1 MYREDMRPVIV
12 ESFVNEF
19 NKHGPK
25 LNLDDVASAIHM
37 SKKTIYRFFRSK
49 QSIYEYILND
59 ASKQILFAQQSI
71 YSHNDLSTKEK
82 LQQIITI
89 HTEWES
95 KIDLSH
101 MFELKSSEPEV
112 FERVMEAFRVH
123 WDAMYS
129 LLEIGQKDGTI
140 KPEVNIR
147 LVLNLFQQGIVSL
160 YSTNVLEMGKLNY
173 SEAIDSIAAII
184 FNGVFVN

>member
-12 ESFVNEF
+12 ESFINEF

-59 ASKQILFAQQSI
+59 ASKQILFGQQSI
-71 YSHNDLSTKEK
+71 YAQNDLTTKEK
-82 LQQIITI
+82 LQKIMTI
-89 HTEWES
+89 HTDWEN
-95 KIDLSH
+95 KIDLTH
-101 MFELKSSEPEV
+101 MFELKSYEPEV

-147 LVLNLFQQGIVSL
+147 IVLSLFQQGIVSL
-160 YSTNVLEMGKLNY
+160 YSTNVLEMGKLSY
-173 SEAIDSIAAII
+173 PDAIESIANII
-184 FNGVFVN
+184 FNGVFAD